1 LPTYAYCRCCVDDA
15 VVWCLLTPSLTQ
27 TLPALLNLVLICSS
41 MERRESRAYASRAER
56 AWVSS
61 GVNKHRTRP
70 RHLHAPCSPAS
81 ITPASPVPN
90 AIWAAFHPV
99 FVGNHVNET
108 TAVGAHSSLSA
119 FKDLRTGQTS
129 ISATECP
136 LRIPLILTL
145 GQTTTIPPA
154 VQCHL
159 RHADTH
165 ACMPRCTIALRTHVA
180 ATQGQPRSTSM
191 AQRRQQAAGKRRTR
205 ALSP

>member
-1 LPTYAYCRCCVDDA
+1 MWEWTSDAREGAPGLPTYAYCGCCVDDA

-27 TLPALLNLVLICSS
+27 TLPALLTLVLICSS

-99 FVGNHVNET
+99 FGNHVNET

-119 FKDLRTGQTS
+119 FRPAHRANEHQCNGV
-129 ISATECP
+129 
-136 LRIPLILTL
+136 
-145 GQTTTIPPA
+145 PPA
-154 VQCHL
+154 HPSHSHSGSDHHHPPPPYNV
-159 RHADTH
+159 T
-165 ACMPRCTIALRTHVA
+165 
-180 ATQGQPRSTSM
+180 
-191 AQRRQQAAGKRRTR
+191 
-205 ALSP
+205 

>member
-1 LPTYAYCRCCVDDA
+1 MWEWTRDAREGAPRLPTYAYCRCCVDDA

-99 FVGNHVNET
+99 FCQSRERDNRCRRPQLPERVQRPAHRANEHQCNG
-108 TAVGAHSSLSA
+108 V
-119 FKDLRTGQTS
+119 
-129 ISATECP
+129 
-136 LRIPLILTL
+136 
-145 GQTTTIPPA
+145 PPA
-154 VQCHL
+154 HPSHSHSGSDHHHPPPPYNV
-159 RHADTH
+159 T
-165 ACMPRCTIALRTHVA
+165 
-180 ATQGQPRSTSM
+180 
-191 AQRRQQAAGKRRTR
+191 
-205 ALSP
+205 